1 MGVRGWERKDHVRT
15 GCTVELLRLD
25 REDAGLAVLTV
36 DAPPLNLYTAA
47 MQAELVDAVG
57 QIEAM
62 APRAVLI
69 RAVGRVVSGGVDVA
83 LFDAQ
88 PSAAAAKELFDE
100 MLTIPDRIATLP
112 CPTVFAA
119 HALCLT
125 WAFEIAV
132 ACDVLLAAER
142 AKFGLVEN
150 VIGLTPTM
158 GGTQRLAA
166 RAGVGRAKEF
176 VMTGDRYD
184 AATLERWNV
193 VNQVLPDDGFED
205 AALAYAR
212 RLAAGPTRA
221 HAATKQ
227 VLRHFEHGGV
237 AEANAHVTTIAA
249 ELFDTDDLRGAVRSF
264 LTDGPGKATFSG
276 H

>member
-1 MGVRGWERKDHVRT
+1 M
-15 GCTVELLRLD
+15 ELLRLD
-25 REDAGLAVLTV
+25 REDAGLAVLTIA
-36 DAPPLNLYTAA
+36 APPLNLYTAA
-47 MQAELVDAVG
+47 MQAELG
-57 QIEAM
+57 EAIGLVERER
-62 APRAVLI
+62 PRALLV
-69 RAVGRVVSGGVDVA
+69 RAEGRVVSAGVDVA

-88 PSAAAAKELFDE
+88 PTVAAAKELFDQ
-100 MLTIPDRIATLP
+100 MLTIPDRIAALP
-112 CPTVFAA
+112 FPTVFAA

-132 ACDVLLAAER
+132 ACDILLAAER
-142 AKFGLVEN
+142 ASFGLVEN

-176 VMTGDRYD
+176 VMTGDRYS

-193 VNQVLPDDGFED
+193 VNKVLPDAEFAE

-212 RLAAGPTRA
+212 RLAAGPTQA

-237 AEANAHVTTIAA
+237 AEANAQVTTIAA
-249 ELFDTDDLRGAVRSF
+249 ELFDTEDLRSAVRSF

>member
-1 MGVRGWERKDHVRT
+1 M
-15 GCTVELLRLD
+15 ELLRLD
-25 REDAGLAVLTV
+25 REDNGLAVLTV

-47 MQAELVDAVG
+47 LQAELGAALDQLA
-57 QIEAM
+57 A
-62 APRAVLI
+62 APPRALLV
-69 RAVGRVVSGGVDVA
+69 RAEGRVVSGGVDVS

-88 PSAAAAKELFDE
+88 GSVAEAKALFDQ
-100 MLTIPDRIATLP
+100 MLTVPDRIAALP
-112 CPTVFAA
+112 YPTVFAA

-125 WAFEIAV
+125 WAFEVAV
-132 ACDVLLAAER
+132 ACDVLLASTR
-142 AKFGLVEN
+142 ARFGLVEN

-184 AATLERWNV
+184 AETLERWNV
-193 VNQVLPDDGFED
+193 VNQVLPEEGFAD
-205 AALAYAR
+205 AALVYAR

-227 VLRHFEHGGV
+227 VLRHFERGGV

-249 ELFDTDDLRGAVRSF
+249 ELFDTDDLRKAVRSF
-264 LTDGPGKATFSG
+264 LTDGPGRATFSG
-276 H
+276 R

>member
-1 MGVRGWERKDHVRT
+1 M
-15 GCTVELLRLD
+15 ELLRLD

-36 DAPPLNLYTAA
+36 DAPPLNLYSAA
-47 MQAELVDAVG
+47 MQAELG
-57 QIEAM
+57 EAIGLVEREQ
-62 APRAVLI
+62 PRALLI
-69 RAVGRVVSGGVDVA
+69 RAEGRVVSGGVDVA
-83 LFDAQ
+83 LFEAQ
-88 PSAAAAKELFDE
+88 PTAEAAKALFDQ
-100 MLTIPDRIATLP
+100 MLTIPDRIAALP
-112 CPTVFAA
+112 FPTVFAA

-142 AKFGLVEN
+142 ASFGLVEN

-176 VMTGDRYD
+176 VMTGDRYS

-193 VNQVLPDDGFED
+193 VNKVLPDAGFAE

-237 AEANAHVTTIAA
+237 AEANAHVTAIAA
-249 ELFDTDDLRGAVRSF
+249 DLFDTEDLRSAVRSF
-264 LTDGPGKATFSG
+264 LTDGPGRATFSG